1 MSETLTKELNKQLNR
16 EFYSAYLY
24 FAMSTYFTEISLS
37 GFAKYMKRQAKEE
50 LKHAQKIHNYLID
63 RGGKIEYERIE
74 APDASWINT
83 LDVFEYAYNHE
94 KYMTESIYN
103 IYEKA
108 KEEKDYALEV
118 FLDSFVEEQSEEE
131 AKFSKMIDRIKIAN
145 ACECGIHTLDLE
157 L

>member
-1 MSETLTKELNKQLNR
+1 MIENLAKDLNKQLNK

-24 FAMSTYFTEISLS
+24 FAIATYFSEISLS

-63 RGGKIEYERIE
+63 RGIKIEYERIE

-83 LDVFEYAYNHE
+83 LDAFEYAYNHE
-94 KYMTESIYN
+94 KYMTESIHN
-103 IYEKA
+103 IYKQA
-108 KEEKDYALEV
+108 KEEKDYSLEV
-118 FLDSFVEEQSEEE
+118 FLDDFVKEQSEEE
-131 AKFSKMIDRIKIAN
+131 AKFSKMIDRIKIAT
-145 ACECGIHTLDLE
+145 ACDCGIHTLNLE